1 MIIIITNVHWV
12 PTLYLILFVF
22 FNYFNSLMLTS
33 VVLGTGFFGHFI
45 GKDTKA
51 QRG

>member
-1 MIIIITNVHWV
+1 MFIG
-12 PTLYLILFVF
+12 YLILFVF

-33 VVLGTGFFGHFI
+33 IVLGTFYFFGHFI